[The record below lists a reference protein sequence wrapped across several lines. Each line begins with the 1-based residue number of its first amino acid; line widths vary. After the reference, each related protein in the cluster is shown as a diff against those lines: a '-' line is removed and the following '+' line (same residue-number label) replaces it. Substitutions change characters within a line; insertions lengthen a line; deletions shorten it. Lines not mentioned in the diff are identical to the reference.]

1 MKKKYAIILGLVSL
15 SSIIAGVLFLVYS
28 KPKPKPKPNV
38 KPPIVPNNTKPNI
51 KPNSIGKID
60 NTGSQS
66 QTTKKPD
73 VDKTKKQFG
82 QMNKE
87 FEKIKEFLSIYKKKG
102 FSLLDTTTNGTTS
115 KDATKAAYFMITKE
129 LIQLKNDV
137 QNDKTLTDD
146 EKLVLKKTIDSFFD
160 TYLTTY
166 FDSSYYKPTNEWY
179 VEMYKNIQ

>member
-15 SSIIAGVLFLVYS
+15 TSIIAGVLFLVYS
-28 KPKPKPKPNV
+28 KPKPKPNV
-38 KPPIVPNNTKPNI
+38 KPQVVPDNTKPN
-51 KPNSIGKID
+51 SSGQID
-60 NTGSQS
+60 NSNTQS

-115 KDATKAAYFMITKE
+115 KDATKAAYFMITKD
-129 LIQLKNDV
+129 LIKLKNDV
-137 QNDKTLTDD
+137 QNDVSLTND
-146 EKLVLKKTIDSFFD
+146 EKLVLNQTIDSFFD
-160 TYLTTY
+160 TYLTIY
-166 FDSSYYKPTNEWY
+166 FDNSYFKPTNEWY